1 MTKDPQSVSE
11 LIEIVEET
19 LLKNISGAGTRVE
32 TCSSTLM
39 PGQSFG
45 GEETCHVILPGE
57 NVPYICGT

>member
-1 MTKDPQSVSE
+1 MTKDPQNISQ

-32 TCSSTLM
+32 TCSSFGM
-39 PGQSFG
+39 PNEPFG
-45 GEETCHVILPGE
+45 GNETCHVMLPGE